1 MNYGKEI
8 IGNWF
13 MSPDYTYLN
22 HGSFGAAARCV
33 LKKASEI
40 ESYIESHTMGFF
52 MEEYPN
58 LLAES
63 KQHIADFVNVPNED
77 LVFVENATTGV
88 ATVLRSLMYDL
99 KAGDKILLTNHIYTG
114 VDNTLDYLSKKNGVE
129 LVRIDI
135 PFPIKS
141 NEEIIS
147 AVKKE
152 ISSGIKI
159 AVFDHIAS
167 ATALIFP
174 IKELCEL
181 CRENG
186 VISIIDGAHA
196 PGMLDLDIS
205 SLGSDFFVGNCHKWL
220 FTQKGCAI
228 LYVSKAM
235 QEKIHPLTISN
246 FYGQGFQMEFGWTA
260 TKNVVPWLT
269 FPTALE
275 FYKSLGDS
283 ELRQHNH
290 SLVLAGGDLIY
301 KTLNTKPTAPNDMIG
316 AILTCDLPEKFNKV
330 NPDTFG
336 LWKMFMEK
344 HKIEIMFVN
353 FADKLRFRISAQA
366 YNELEDYEKLCQ
378 ALKEEYL
385 G

>member
-1 MNYGKEI
+1 MIYGKKI
-8 IGNWF
+8 IENWF
-13 MSPDYTYLN
+13 ISPDITYLN

-33 LKKASEI
+33 LEKASEI

-52 MEEYPN
+52 MEEFPY
-58 LLAES
+58 LLNES
-63 KQHIADFVNVPNED
+63 KQKISDFVNVPNDD

-99 KAGDKILLTNHIYTG
+99 KAGDRILVTNHIYPA
-114 VDNTLDYLSKKNGVE
+114 VDYTLDYLTQKAGVE
-129 LVRIDI
+129 LVRVDI
-135 PFPIKS
+135 PFPISSK
-141 NEEIIS
+141 EEIIS

-152 ISSGIKI
+152 ISLGIKI
-159 AVFDHIAS
+159 AVFDHITS
-167 ATALIFP
+167 ATALVFP

-186 VISIIDGAHA
+186 VISLIDGAHA
-196 PGMLDLDIS
+196 PGMLDLDIN
-205 SLGSDFFVGNCHKWL
+205 SLGCDFYIGNCHKWL
-220 FTQKGCAI
+220 YTQKGCAI
-228 LYVSKAM
+228 LFVSKKM

-246 FYGQGFQMEFGWTA
+246 FYGQGFQTEFGWTA
-260 TKNVVPWLT
+260 TKNVVPWLSM
-269 FPTALE
+269 PTALD

-290 SLVLAGGDLIY
+290 NLVLAGGELIY
-301 KTLNTKPTAPNDMIG
+301 KTLNTKPTAPNEMTG
-316 AILTCDLPEKFNKV
+316 AILTCDLPEEFNSV

-336 LWKMFMEK
+336 LWKMFTQK

-366 YNELEDYEKLCQ
+366 YNELEDYEKLCR
-378 ALKEEYL
+378 ALEVEFVR
-385 G
+385 